1 MNTALEPKEHKGLL
15 MRFPTLVYMMH
26 LSPQLTC
33 ILRRFPSSAFV
44 SALTSSLG
52 ALMYR
57 KLVVE
62 MRSELKGLLMEIDM
76 LLSTI
81 LTMRVSSRNLCSSF
95 GVRCAR
101 ILNGTNMPS
110 GRC

>member
-1 MNTALEPKEHKGLL
+1 MA
-15 MRFPTLVYMMH
+15 
-26 LSPQLTC
+26 SPGLTC
-33 ILRRFPSSAFV
+33 ILRLFPSSAFV

-62 MRSELKGLLMEIDM
+62 MRSELKGLLMEIDI

-81 LTMRVSSRNLCSSF
+81 FTMRVSSRNLCSSF
-95 GVRCAR
+95 GCTKCGQ
-101 ILNGTNMPS
+101 NGTGMPS
-110 GRC
+110 SGT